1 MNRATT
7 MSDFAPR
14 ESAVSL
20 EPEIRQRAKSDLCPL
35 SFAQERLWFLDQ
47 LQPDSPPFGL
57 FKAVRLEGAL
67 DVSALRRALEA
78 IVIRHESLRT
88 TFVAVDGNP
97 REVIAQSQTVE
108 LPVIDLRGLSP
119 SERGGEVQ
127 RLAAEEAR

>member
-57 FKAVRLEGAL
+57 FKAVRLEGTL
-67 DVSALRRALEA
+67 DVSALRRSLEA
-78 IVIRHESLRT
+78 IVIRHESLRA
-88 TFVAVDGNP
+88 TFVAVDGRP
-97 REVIAQSQTVE
+97 RQIIAESQTVE
-108 LPVIDLRGLSP
+108 LPVIDLRGLP
-119 SERGGEVQ
+119 QSERASGAK
-127 RLAAEEAR
+127 RLATEE